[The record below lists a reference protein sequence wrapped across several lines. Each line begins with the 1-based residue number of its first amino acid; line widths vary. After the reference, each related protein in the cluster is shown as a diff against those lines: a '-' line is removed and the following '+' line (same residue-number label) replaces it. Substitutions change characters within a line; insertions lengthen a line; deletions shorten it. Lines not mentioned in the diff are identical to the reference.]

1 MVQLISI
8 FSYFV
13 VLLRAAILCFKTVA
27 VGGILFLLLSAR
39 REELR
44 SEALLNPAWKLIRWS
59 ALGIILSQVFFGV
72 SNSLLLIHSA
82 ELPLRTVLGANYV
95 LAGLLAILAGVAIDF
110 WPTGKRKKMSPWLLL
125 PAAMMLAASVMTSH
139 SAARMEDRAFLSS
152 MTALHY
158 LATASWIGGLPYL
171 LLALKRVP
179 DEAVK
184 TQIVRNFSR
193 LAMVSVA
200 VLFAAGLAMSLVYV
214 GSWDALYGTAYGA
227 MVTTKVILFGC
238 MLLLGAAN
246 FLIVRKIGPEG
257 GSGTASLPRFAEV
270 EIGIGLS
277 VILAAA
283 SLTSQPPAVDLTQDR
298 VSLQEIATR
307 FAPRMPRFSSPNVK
321 ELSESTNAMLK
332 RAMAEGKNVPTSFV
346 PGQFAAD
353 TNKPADIAW
362 SEYNHSWAGLVVFLM
377 GILALL
383 ARSRYFPWAN
393 IWPLMFL
400 GLALFLFLRADP
412 ENWPLWPNGF
422 WESFAVPDVLQ
433 HRAAVLLIT
442 LFAIFTWRVETGRM
456 KSMSAALVFPGV
468 CVLGGMVLLTHSH
481 ALGNVKEELLVE
493 LSHTSLAILGIIA
506 GWSRW
511 LELRLPQT
519 SKAPKYLSWIWPVCF
534 ILVGLVLMDYH
545 ES

>member
-1 MVQLISI
+1 
-8 FSYFV
+8 
-13 VLLRAAILCFKTVA
+13 
-27 VGGILFLLLSAR
+27 
-39 REELR
+39 
-44 SEALLNPAWKLIRWS
+44 
-59 ALGIILSQVFFGV
+59 
-72 SNSLLLIHSA
+72 
-82 ELPLRTVLGANYV
+82 
-95 LAGLLAILAGVAIDF
+95 
-110 WPTGKRKKMSPWLLL
+110 
-125 PAAMMLAASVMTSH
+125 
-139 SAARMEDRAFLSS
+139 
-152 MTALHY
+152 
-158 LATASWIGGLPYL
+158 
-171 LLALKRVP
+171 
-179 DEAVK
+179 
-184 TQIVRNFSR
+184 
-193 LAMVSVA
+193 MVSVA
-200 VLFAAGLAMSLVYV
+200 LLFAAGLAMSLAYV

-227 MVTTKVILFGC
+227 MVATKVILFGC
-238 MLLLGAAN
+238 MLILGAAN
-246 FLIVRKIGPEG
+246 FLIVRRIGSVGE
-257 GSGTASLPRFAEV
+257 SGTASLARFAEV

-277 VILAAA
+277 VILAAT
-283 SLTSQPPAVDLTQDR
+283 SLTSQPPAADLTQNR
-298 VSLQEIATR
+298 VSLQEIAAR

-321 ELSESTNAMLK
+321 ELSESTNAVLK
-332 RAMAEGKNVPTSFV
+332 RAMAEGKTVPISFV

-362 SEYNHSWAGLVVFLM
+362 SEYNHNWAGLVVFLM
-377 GILALL
+377 GTLALL

-393 IWPLMFL
+393 IWPLTFL

-412 ENWPLWPNGF
+412 ENWPLGPNGF

-481 ALGNVKEELLVE
+481 TLGNVKEELLVE
-493 LSHTSLAILGIIA
+493 WSHTSLAILGIIA

-511 LELRLPQT
+511 LQLRLPQE